1 MDENTASRKDP
12 AIEFVEKLLAEREI
26 DADSETLDQLKADLT
41 DRVEDHV
48 NAAILEHIPA
58 DKMEE
63 FEQVIEKA
71 DEEGIRDFCR
81 ENVANLDE
89 VVAEALTK
97 FRATY
102 LNV

>member
-1 MDENTASRKDP
+1 MDENTDAQKDP
-12 AIEFVEKLLAEREI
+12 AIDFVEKLLAEREI
-26 DADSETLDQLKADLT
+26 DADPETLAQLKADLV

-48 NAAILEHIPA
+48 NAAILENIPA

-63 FEQVIEKA
+63 FEQVIEKS
-71 DEEGIRDFCR
+71 DEEAIRDFCR
-81 ENVANLDE
+81 QNIANLDE
-89 VVAEALTK
+89 VVGEALLK